1 MFERPRN
8 LGVPEEVAAVLSEVG
23 IAPALFLELVQDDHV
38 KQALRTTTEEAVA
51 RGVFGA
57 PTFFVGTEMFWGQD
71 RLDFVDRALA

>member
-1 MFERPRN
+1 
-8 LGVPEEVAAVLSEVG
+8 VPEEVAAVLSEVG

>member
-1 MFERPRN
+1 
-8 LGVPEEVAAVLSEVG
+8 VAAVLSEVG